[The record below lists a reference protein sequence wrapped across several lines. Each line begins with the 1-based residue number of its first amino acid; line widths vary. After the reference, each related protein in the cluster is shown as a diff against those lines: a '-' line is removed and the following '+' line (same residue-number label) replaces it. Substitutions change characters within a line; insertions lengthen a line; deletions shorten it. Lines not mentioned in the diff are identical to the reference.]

1 MPKHGRIFAAGLFCA
16 ALGVLI
22 PGGAP
27 RAEGPHQDVSPT
39 QTAQRP
45 AQATEERDCRQFQQ
59 TIIIAD
65 QEVVAFGVACRQP
78 DGQWEVQ
85 SLEEFTPVEEERRAQ
100 DKEEPSASEVSISTT
115 GGLSAQGLQY
125 DSGAGGMAVDGLFV
139 RPIALLSTIV
149 GSVVFVLTL
158 PFSAASGNIDEA
170 ADTLVMEPA
179 RFTFTRCLGCWP
191 KRF

>member
-1 MPKHGRIFAAGLFCA
+1 MPKLGRFFAAGLFCA
-16 ALGVLI
+16 ALGAV
-22 PGGAP
+22 PENGV

-39 QTAQRP
+39 RTTQTAQR
-45 AQATEERDCRQFQQ
+45 TEEEQDCREFQQ

-85 SLEEFTPVEEERRAQ
+85 SMEDYVPVEKGPRAQ
-100 DKEEPSASEVSISTT
+100 DQDEPSASEVSISTT

-125 DSGAGGMAVDGLFV
+125 DSGAGGMAFDGLFV
-139 RPIALLSTIV
+139 RPISLLGTV
-149 GSVVFVLTL
+149 LGSVLFVVTL
-158 PFSAASGNIDEA
+158 PFSAISGNVDEA

>member
-1 MPKHGRIFAAGLFCA
+1 MPKLGRFFAAGLFCA
-16 ALGVLI
+16 GLGAI
-22 PGGAP
+22 PENGA

-39 QTAQRP
+39 RVTQTAQR
-45 AQATEERDCRQFQQ
+45 TVEERDCRQFQQ
-59 TIIIAD
+59 TIVIAD
-65 QEVVAFGVACRQP
+65 QEVIAYGVACRQP

-85 SLEEFTPVEEERRAQ
+85 SIGDYVPVEQQRRAQ
-100 DKEEPSASEVSISTT
+100 DPDEPSASEVSISTT

-125 DSGAGGMAVDGLFV
+125 DSGAGGMAFDGFFV
-139 RPIALLSTIV
+139 RPISLVGTIV
-149 GSVVFVLTL
+149 GSMIFVLTL
-158 PFSAASGNIDEA
+158 PFSAISGNAAEA